1 MAALRV
7 DGFLGYGLRGVSST
21 ITFTFVVGA
30 TVLLLLLLL
39 SLLLLVEGAD
49 SVIIVRPAL
58 FPAFS
63 SVGSLLWLDWAFRR
77 CCSMG

>member
-1 MAALRV
+1 MGALRV

-21 ITFTFVVGA
+21 IFTVVVGA
-30 TVLLLLLLL
+30 TALLLVL
-39 SLLLLVEGAD
+39 SLLLLLVVEGAV

-77 CCSMG
+77 CCLMG

>member
-1 MAALRV
+1 MGALRV

-21 ITFTFVVGA
+21 IFTVVVGA
-30 TVLLLLLLL
+30 TVLLLLPL